1 MAMYFDNFFFDGV
14 EKKQQTSISIEGLPF
29 PTKKSGLLVP
39 FFKIIREMTAVKIYS
54 HVFWLHLFH
63 KLF

>member
-54 HVFWLHLFH
+54 HVF
-63 KLF
+63 